1 MATPRATTE
10 PTDAFP
16 VTIKHE
22 YGSTV
27 VPRAPQRVVALSN
40 RFRDASF
47 ALGVTPLPSRYNDE
61 RIYTIPR
68 PWAQYAA
75 GWATSTVLF
84 SGGGPDLTAIAGLK
98 PDLILDGVG
107 FSDASGYEQLSRIAP
122 TIVRASRDSGNSWQ
136 AVTRSV
142 GAALG
147 RSARAEQVVAEF
159 EARLTKVASENPRFK
174 GKRLAFASYSD
185 PTEAVYVL
193 DPRDPDMQF
202 FASLGFTVPQMTP
215 RVDPTRFSNLD
226 VDVLIWDMATEK
238 EEKAVIEADPRLN
251 TLRVIKEKR
260 AVYIDGDLAY
270 AFSPSSI
277 LSLQFA
283 LERITPL
290 LQAVPG

>member
-1 MATPRATTE
+1 MPSPSPSSTNMDPRFC
-10 PTDAFP
+10 P
-16 VTIKHE
+16 
-22 YGSTV
+22 G
-27 VPRAPQRVVALSN
+27 RQRVVALSD
-40 RFRDASF
+40 RFGDAAF
-47 ALGVTPLPSRYNDE
+47 ALGVTPLASRHNDE

-75 GWATSTVLF
+75 GWGTSTVLF
-84 SGGGPDLTAIAGLK
+84 TGGGPDLPTIAALK

-107 FSDASGYEQLSRIAP
+107 FSDSEGYEQLSKIAP
-122 TIVRASRDSGNSWQ
+122 TVVRASRDSGNSWQ

-147 RSARAEQVVAEF
+147 RSARAEQVVTEF
-159 EARLTKVASENPRFK
+159 EARLAKVASENPRFK
-174 GKRLAFASYSD
+174 GKRLVFASYSD
-185 PTEAVYVL
+185 PTEAVYVYE
-193 DPRDPDMQF
+193 PRSPEMQF

-215 RVDPTRFSNLD
+215 RVDPARFSNLD

-270 AFSPSSI
+270 AFSFPSI
-277 LSLQFA
+277 LSFQYA
-283 LERITPL
+283 LEKITPL
-290 LQAVPG
+290 LQAVPA